1 MASTKTFADMK
12 KPVRRPTAEEIA
24 AFEETGRAVARD
36 RKFAKKTAQKSG
48 KAESRIPVSTQT
60 HEDGNT
66 EIRDRVDTENRIA
79 AKPDIQQHGNTASQ
93 QTGNTDSQ
101 ITVDA
106 EIRQPVNTDM
116 RISVPVVRLTIDLPE
131 PVHTRFKTA
140 CAMTKRKMV
149 DEVRGF
155 IEQRVAEL
163 EGEAGRPL

>member
-1 MASTKTFADMK
+1 MK

-24 AFEETGRAVARD
+24 AFEETGRAIARE
-36 RKFAKKTAQKSG
+36 RKFDKKSARKSR
-48 KAESRIPVSTQT
+48 KAETRIPVNTET
-60 HEDGNT
+60 HEHRNT
-66 EIRDRVDTENRIA
+66 EIRDRVDAESRLS
-79 AKPDIQQHGNTASQ
+79 AKPDLQKHGNTASQ

-101 ITVDA
+101 SAVDA
-106 EIRQPVNTDM
+106 EIRQPVNTEM

-131 PVHTRFKTA
+131 PVHTRFKTT

-163 EGEAGRPL
+163 EGEASRPL